1 MKKIYLVR
9 HAKSSPAT
17 KNQQDFDR
25 TINERGESDLEL
37 IANALEKRKAKI
49 DLVVCSS
56 ATRTSQT
63 AEVLSRLLSVP
74 TDKIEFTKDLYLT
87 NVKEHVKQ
95 IRKTKHKVENLMV
108 VGHNPT
114 ITLLANELS
123 GAFIDSMPTASIV
136 TILFNDD
143 SWKAVGTI
151 KGKMAHFDFP
161 KKFK

>member
-17 KNQQDFDR
+17 KNQRDFDR
-25 TINERGESDLEL
+25 TINERGETDIEL
-37 IANALEKRKAKI
+37 VGKALEKRKAKI
-49 DLVVCSS
+49 DLVLCSS
-56 ATRTSQT
+56 ATRTTQT
-63 AEVLSRLLSVP
+63 AKALAEKLSVP
-74 TDKIEFTKDLYLT
+74 TDKIVFTDDLYLT

-95 IRKTKHKVENLMV
+95 IRKTNQKVDNLMV

-123 GAFIDSMPTASIV
+123 GAFIDSMPTGSIV
-136 TILFNDD
+136 TIVFNDN